1 MMLTSFYLGIEVT
14 YHIKLESNE
23 LAEKIDRVETTLH
36 NQTYEEASIEN
47 EDHVVP
53 SPEVDKS

>member
-1 MMLTSFYLGIEVT
+1 MT